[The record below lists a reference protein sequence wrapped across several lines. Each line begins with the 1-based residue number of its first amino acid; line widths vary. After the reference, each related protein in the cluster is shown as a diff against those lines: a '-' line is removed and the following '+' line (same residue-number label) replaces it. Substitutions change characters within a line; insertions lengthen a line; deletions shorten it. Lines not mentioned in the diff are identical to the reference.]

1 LFRKSPEKIAREAAG
16 KAEIKRL
23 RALAVNDL
31 AVEVF
36 SALGPDGP
44 SNGYSARPQQ
54 LCEYLVRDFPGTRR
68 LDILELLAAVGR
80 ALELLRQAE
89 LVQPISLQRSPVWH
103 LTPAGEVTL
112 AEGTIRQ
119 RLKKTE

>member
-1 LFRKSPEKIAREAAG
+1 MFRKSPEKIARQAAG
-16 KAEIKRL
+16 KAEVKRL

-31 AVEVF
+31 AVELF

-54 LCEYLVRDFPGTRR
+54 LCDYLVRDFPGTRQV
-68 LDILELLAAVGR
+68 DSLELLAPVGR
-80 ALELLRQAE
+80 ALELLRQAG
-89 LVQPISLQRSPVWH
+89 LVQPISLQRSPVWQ
-103 LTPAGEVTL
+103 LSPAGEVTL
-112 AEGTIRQ
+112 ADGTIRE